1 MNLKKHFFSTAMI
14 LVCLTAMIAQPA
26 TAPSTGEGGLD
37 TNVIDSGLSIRNQ
50 VEEIER
56 NGGKIIWRIIDVRE
70 EINFPFVYP
79 YASLIS
85 IINDA
90 IKAEE
95 ITAYSPGFEDE
106 FQKVNSKDEIN
117 SILIKVDTIIIID
130 PFTYEEEVKVVRNE
144 FNSENVKRFRVKEAW
159 FFDEETSTMQ
169 VRIIGI
175 APLRSIYDDRGKF
188 KYEQLMFWVY
198 YPELRE
204 VLATKRTMNPLNN
217 EIIIYW
223 DDVFEKRYFSSYII
237 KESNVNDYRIQDYV
251 AGEELLLETE
261 RVKND
266 LFSPNNAFEDSKG
279 N

>member
-70 EINFPFVYP
+70 KRNAHFAYSDAPLV
-79 YASLIS
+79 S
-85 IINDA
+85 IIFDA
-90 IKAEE
+90 VKAEE
-95 ITAYSPGFEDE
+95 ITTYIPGLENE
-106 FQKVNSKDEIN
+106 FQEAYSKDEIN
-117 SILIKVDTIIIID
+117 SELFKVDTIISLNEVT
-130 PFTYEEEVKVVRNE
+130 FEEEIRVIYNE
-144 FNSENVKRFRVKEAW
+144 VNPDDIKRFRVKEVW

-175 APLRSIYDDRGKF
+175 APIRSIYDDRGNF
-188 KYEQLMFWVY
+188 KYETPMFWVY

-204 VLATKRTMNPLNN
+204 VLATKQAMNPIRN
-217 EIIIYW
+217 EIIMYW
-223 DDVFEKRYFSSYII
+223 DDVFENRFFSSYII
-237 KESNVNDYRIQDYV
+237 KESNIYDRRIEDYLI
-251 AGEELLLETE
+251 GEELLLETE
-261 RVKND
+261 RIKND
-266 LFSPNNAFEDSKG
+266 LFSLKKVFWND
-279 N
+279 

>member
-70 EINFPFVYP
+70 KRNAHFAYP
-79 YASLIS
+79 DAPLVS
-85 IINDA
+85 IIFDA
-90 IKAEE
+90 VKAEE
-95 ITAYSPGFEDE
+95 ITTYIPGYENE
-106 FQKVNSKDEIN
+106 FQEAYSKDEIN
-117 SILIKVDTIIIID
+117 SELFKVDTIIGLNAVTFEDEIRVI
-130 PFTYEEEVKVVRNE
+130 YNEVNPDDI
-144 FNSENVKRFRVKEAW
+144 KRFRVKEVW

-175 APLRSIYDDRGKF
+175 APIRSIYSDRGNF
-188 KYEQLMFWVY
+188 KYEQPMFWVY

-204 VLATKRTMNPLNN
+204 VLTTKRTMNPIRN
-217 EIIIYW
+217 EIIMYW
-223 DDVFEKRYFSSYII
+223 DDVFENRFFSSYII
-237 KESNVNDYRIQDYV
+237 KESNVYSRRIQDYLN
-251 AGEELLLETE
+251 GEELLLETE
-261 RVKND
+261 RIKND
-266 LFSPNNAFEDSKG
+266 LFSLKKVFWND
-279 N
+279 